1 VPESIFP
8 AGPKPAFNESTALKL
23 MIENKAIAEKLREI
37 ADLLEQQKANPFRV
51 NAYWSAARTIETLP
65 EPVEERL
72 RRDGFS
78 ALLELPGVGEGI
90 ARSISEYVMTGRM
103 SRLESLQSGHDPV
116 ALFEQ
121 IPGIG
126 PKSAHRIIE
135 ILHID
140 SLEALEMAAHSGRL
154 KKVPGFS
161 AKKIELVQT
170 WLSHVLGYRKPRL
183 EPQQQTEE
191 PPVGL
196 LLYIDRQYRKKAED
210 GELPTI
216 APRRFNPG
224 GEAWLPIMHVTK
236 QGWHFTA
243 LYSNTARAHQLDRVK
258 DWVVVYFYDDR
269 HHEGQHT
276 VVTETR
282 GADSGKRVVRGREKE
297 CGDFYSEQG
306 ETSENAD

>member
-1 VPESIFP
+1 ME
-8 AGPKPAFNESTALKL
+8 K
-23 MIENKAIAEKLREI
+23 NKEIASKFREI
-37 ADLLEQQKANPFRV
+37 ATLLNEQKANPFRV
-51 NAYWSAARTIETLP
+51 NAYLNAAKTIEKMA
-65 EPVEERL
+65 EPVEDLLKRE
-72 RRDGFS
+72 GFS
-78 ALLELPGVGEGI
+78 ALLDIPGIGEGI
-90 ARSISEYVMTGRM
+90 ARSINEFVVTGRM
-103 SRLESLQSGHDPV
+103 SRLESLQTGHDPI

-135 ILHID
+135 TLHIG
-140 SLEALEMAAHSGRL
+140 SLEALELAAHNGRL

-161 AKKIELVQT
+161 TKKVELVQS
-170 WLSHVLGYRKPRL
+170 WLAHVLGFRRPRP
-183 EPQQQTEE
+183 EPQQTIAE

-196 LLYIDRQYRKKAED
+196 LLKIDGQYRKKAVA

-216 APRRFNPG
+216 APKRFNPS
-224 GEAWLPIMHVTK
+224 GEAWLPILHASR

-258 DWVVVYFYDDR
+258 DWVVIFFYDDR

-282 GADSGKRVVRGREKE
+282 GPATGRRVVRGREKE
-297 CGDFYSEQG
+297 CSDYYS
-306 ETSENAD
+306 AHAV